1 MDEISVVVQQE
12 PGKVSWNFD
21 EIKQVL
27 EDGLEVYRTTAYTD
41 ATIKTAKS
49 DVATLRKL
57 SAAIKERQREVKNK
71 CLEPYADIESQAKEL
86 IDLIEK
92 PIKAINDQVQDY
104 ERRRKEAARKEIM
117 DYWNKKSES
126 LSEDIREKVRIA
138 IYDERWE
145 NATATKKSWREGIEN
160 GIQKILDEIATIK
173 SFASEFEEDMMT
185 VYKADLSLQKA
196 IAKMN
201 ELKAQQERILEM
213 ERKKR
218 EEEQRRKEEE
228 ERQAQ
233 EQMERAEKEK
243 LNSTMPSGMPD
254 ATHAAGSPT
263 GIIQP
268 SVASA
273 EVPVTHGF
281 SGNVPNQQEQSGM
294 GHPDNTRCVGV
305 PAGNT
310 PRQEETAKMGQLEAQ
325 TRAYPGGRAVKLI
338 ITGTQEQI
346 TKIQN
351 YIRFTGAT
359 YQEV

>member
-1 MDEISVVVQQE
+1 MNEISVVVQQE
-12 PGKVSWNFD
+12 PGKVSWNFE

-57 SAAIKERQREVKNK
+57 SAAIKERQKEVKNK
-71 CLEPYADIESQAKEL
+71 CLEPYAVIESQAKEL
-86 IDLIEK
+86 IALIEK

-104 ERRRKEAARKEIM
+104 ERRRKEVARKEIM
-117 DYWNKKSES
+117 NYWNKKAES
-126 LSEDIREKVRIA
+126 LPEDIREKARIA
-138 IYDERWE
+138 VYDERWE
-145 NATATKKSWREGIEN
+145 NATATKKSWREGVEN
-160 GIQKILDEIATIK
+160 GIQKILDEISTIK
-173 SFASEFEEDMMT
+173 SFASEFEEDMLA

-201 ELKAQQERILEM
+201 ELKAQQERIMEI

-218 EEEQRRKEEE
+218 EAEQRRKEEE
-228 ERQAQ
+228 ERRAR
-233 EQMERAEKEK
+233 ERMERAEKEK
-243 LNSTMPSGMPD
+243 LAGLMPSGTPVM
-254 ATHAAGSPT
+254 THAAGSLA
-263 GIIQP
+263 GMMQP

-273 EVPVTHGF
+273 GAPGAHVYGGKVPA
-281 SGNVPNQQEQSGM
+281 QQE
-294 GHPDNTRCVGV
+294 P
-305 PAGNT
+305 P
-310 PRQEETAKMGQLEAQ
+310 KMGQPETQ
-325 TRAYPGGRAVKLI
+325 TRAYPGGRSVRLI

>member
-1 MDEISVVVQQE
+1 MNEISVVVQQE
-12 PGKVSWNFD
+12 PGKISWNFD
-21 EIKQVL
+21 EIKQAL
-27 EDGLEVYRTTAYTD
+27 EDGLEVYQTTAYTD

-218 EEEQRRKEEE
+218 EAEQRRKEEE

-233 EQMERAEKEK
+233 QAALKQQNESQGITPLSRVSPARAA
-243 LNSTMPSGMPD
+243 GMP
-254 ATHAAGSPT
+254 T
-263 GIIQP
+263 
-268 SVASA
+268 SV
-273 EVPVTHGF
+273 
-281 SGNVPNQQEQSGM
+281 QQETSKVEQ
-294 GHPDNTRCVGV
+294 PQN
-305 PAGNT
+305 AGNIAIPT
-310 PRQEETAKMGQLEAQ
+310 VNIPRREEPTKVVQPEPQ
-325 TRAYPGGRAVKLI
+325 TKAYPGGKVVRLL
-338 ITGTQEQI
+338 ITGTPEQI

-351 YIRFTGAT
+351 YIRFAGAT

>member
-1 MDEISVVVQQE
+1 MNEISVVVQQE
-12 PGKVSWNFD
+12 PGKVSWNFE

-57 SAAIKERQREVKNK
+57 SAAIKERQKEVKNK
-71 CLEPYADIESQAKEL
+71 CLEPYAVIESQAKEL
-86 IDLIEK
+86 IALIEK

-117 DYWNKKSES
+117 DYW
-126 LSEDIREKVRIA
+126 
-138 IYDERWE
+138 E
-145 NATATKKSWREGIEN
+145 NATATKKSWREGVEN
-160 GIQKILDEIATIK
+160 GIQKILDEISTIK
-173 SFASEFEEDMMT
+173 SFASEFEEDMLA

-201 ELKAQQERILEM
+201 ELKAQQERIMEI

-218 EEEQRRKEEE
+218 EAEQRRKEEE
-228 ERQAQ
+228 ERRAR
-233 EQMERAEKEK
+233 ERMERAEKEK
-243 LNSTMPSGMPD
+243 LAGMMPSGTPVM
-254 ATHAAGSPT
+254 THAAGSLA
-263 GIIQP
+263 GMMQP

-273 EVPVTHGF
+273 GAPGAHVYGGKVPA
-281 SGNVPNQQEQSGM
+281 QQE
-294 GHPDNTRCVGV
+294 P
-305 PAGNT
+305 P
-310 PRQEETAKMGQLEAQ
+310 KMGQPETQ
-325 TRAYPGGRAVKLI
+325 TRAYPGGRSVRLI